1 MIELLPY
8 RISKEH
14 RQSKRLVVVFSGY
27 LMNYQVHSGSF
38 THYKHFC
45 ASSEDCDILFV
56 RDPLNIWYA
65 EKAEKRDTSDMTT
78 PSVESLVEAQETVK
92 CLRSEFANVLGTLQ
106 ADYSFVT
113 FFGSS
118 MGGYAALLYAS
129 KVCPHE
135 VVALCPQTFH
145 APGYPRFK
153 PAHKQYIFS
162 DIARLNY
169 AETRTKVHLLVGA
182 ENLYDIYHATRIQS
196 FLASLTLVPL
206 SCHNVPLYFHRLDR
220 LQLVINSITDGS
232 FESYS
237 KKLQNVY
244 KDYPTLQKYLRGS
257 KIQGV
262 LESLFY
268 NIYIDKD
275 FAFSESLLKAIIERF
290 PWQAGAKRTL
300 GLLLYEQNCRDP
312 RIHTILIDALN
323 SVYLMDDA
331 YGPLAHSLACSGKV
345 DEAIYWLQ
353 KGININKV
361 AVMHYIGCVCE
372 SLPKDATKE
381 RDILQN
387 LQ

>member
-27 LMNYQVHSGSF
+27 LLNYQIHSGSF
-38 THYKHFC
+38 THYRYFC
-45 ASSEDCDILFV
+45 ASPEDFDLLFV
-56 RDPLNIWYA
+56 RDPLNVWYT
-65 EKAEKRDTSDMTT
+65 EKIETSDMTT
-78 PSVESLVEAQETVK
+78 LSIESLIETKEMVK
-92 CLRSEFANVLGTLQ
+92 CPRGEFANVLGNLR
-106 ADYSFVT
+106 ADYSSVT

-118 MGGYAALLYAS
+118 MGGYGALLYAH

-135 VVALCPQTFH
+135 VIALCPQTFH
-145 APGYPRFK
+145 AVGYPRFK
-153 PAHKQYIFS
+153 PAHKDYIFS

-169 AETRTKVHLLVGA
+169 TETKTKIHLLIGA
-182 ENLYDIYHATRIQS
+182 ENLYDIYHATRIRS

-232 FESYS
+232 FESFS
-237 KKLQNVY
+237 KKLQNGY
-244 KDYPTLQKYLRGS
+244 KDYPTLQKYLMGS

-275 FAFSESLLKAIIERF
+275 FQLAESLLTAIIERF

-300 GLLLYEQNCRDP
+300 GLLLYEQDCQDP
-312 RIHTILIDALN
+312 RIPTILIEALN

-331 YGPLAHSLACSGKV
+331 YGPLAHSLACLGKV
-345 DEAIYWLQ
+345 DEAIDWLR
-353 KGININKV
+353 KGLKINKE
-361 AVMHYIGCVCE
+361 AVVRYIGCVCE